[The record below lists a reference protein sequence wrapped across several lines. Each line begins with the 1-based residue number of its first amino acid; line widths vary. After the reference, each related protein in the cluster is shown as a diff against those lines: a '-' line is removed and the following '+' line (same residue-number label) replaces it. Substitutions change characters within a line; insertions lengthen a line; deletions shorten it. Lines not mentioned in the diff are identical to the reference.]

1 MLAGTVRSMIL
12 QNRQSAM
19 GDNSSAMK
27 TVVAAAL
34 AIVALVSSTNAAD
47 IRNAIDTHTN
57 LTYFTGEGADK
68 YRHRLDLYVPKGK
81 HDVPVM
87 MFVHGGGFTVGIKDQ
102 YAFVG
107 QVFASYGIA
116 TAVIS
121 YRLSPKTSYPGHVQ
135 DVARAF
141 AWLRA
146 HVGEY
151 GGKADRIFVSGHSAG
166 ATLVAMLGSDPA
178 YLKDVGESLDHIA
191 GVIPISGSFTQSA
204 RSGMFDSPYAVDPE
218 VVRNASSINH
228 VAGPHPPFLILYGDM
243 DAPRTGQDA
252 AAMTQALKAAGN
264 SAEVHEIAG
273 HAHMDMITGVMSPS
287 DPGLRFMLAFIRR

>member
-1 MLAGTVRSMIL
+1 MPHALRSVVRGVGFVFGS
-12 QNRQSAM
+12 
-19 GDNSSAMK
+19 
-27 TVVAAAL
+27 VAL
-34 AIVALVSSTNAAD
+34 AIAVVSPLRAAD
-47 IRNAIDTHTN
+47 GVDVRTN
-57 LTYFTGEGADK
+57 LTYYAGEGADK
-68 YRHRLDLYVPKGK
+68 YRHRLDLYLPKGK
-81 HDVPVM
+81 RDVPVM

-107 QVFASYGIA
+107 QVFAANGIA

-146 HVGEY
+146 HAGEY
-151 GGKADRIFVSGHSAG
+151 GGKSDRIFVSGHSAG

-178 YLKDVGESLDHIA
+178 YLKDVGESLEHIA

-204 RSGMFDSPYAVDPE
+204 RSGMFDSPYAIEPE

-228 VAGPHPPFLILYGDM
+228 VAGAHPPFLILYGDQ
-243 DAPRTGQDA
+243 DSPRTGQDA
-252 AAMTQALKAAGN
+252 TAMTQALKGAGN
-264 SAEVHEIAG
+264 QAEVHEIAD
-273 HAHMDMITGVMSPS
+273 HAHMDMITGIMSPV
-287 DPGLRFMLAFIRR
+287 DPGLRFMLSFIRGGGR

>member
-1 MLAGTVRSMIL
+1 
-12 QNRQSAM
+12 
-19 GDNSSAMK
+19 MK
-27 TVVAAAL
+27 TAIAVTL
-34 AIVALVSSTNAAD
+34 AIAALVSPVTAVDN
-47 IRNAIDTHTN
+47 RTAIDTHTN

-121 YRLSPKTSYPGHVQ
+121 YRLSPKTTYPGHVQ

-146 HVGEY
+146 HAAEY
-151 GGKADRIFVSGHSAG
+151 GGRADKIVIAGHSAG
-166 ATLVAMLGSDPA
+166 ATLVAMVGSDPT
-178 YLKDVGESLDHIA
+178 YLHDVGESLDHIA
-191 GVIPISGSFTQSA
+191 GVIPISGSFTQMGRSA
-204 RSGMFDSPYAVDPE
+204 MFQTFPSPDTNVI
-218 VVRNASSINH
+218 RNASAINH

-243 DAPRTGQDA
+243 DMPRTGEDAQQMA
-252 AAMTQALKAAGN
+252 AALKEAGN
-264 SAEVHEIAG
+264 SADVYEISG
-273 HAHMDMITGVMSPS
+273 HAHMDMITGVTNPS
-287 DPGLRFMLAFIRR
+287 DQALRFILAFIGRVR

>member
-1 MLAGTVRSMIL
+1 
-12 QNRQSAM
+12 
-19 GDNSSAMK
+19 MK
-27 TVVAAAL
+27 TAIAVTL
-34 AIVALVSSTNAAD
+34 AIAALVSPATAAD
-47 IRNAIDTHTN
+47 NRIAIDTHTN
-57 LTYFTGEGADK
+57 LTYFTGDGADK

-121 YRLSPKTSYPGHVQ
+121 YRLSPKTTYPGHVQ

-146 HVGEY
+146 HAAEY
-151 GGKADRIFVSGHSAG
+151 GGKADKIVVSGHSAG
-166 ATLVAMLGSDPA
+166 ATLVAMLGSDPT
-178 YLKDVGESLDHIA
+178 YLHDVGESLDHVA
-191 GVIPISGSFTQSA
+191 GVIPISGSFRQMGRSA
-204 RSGMFDSPYAVDPE
+204 MFETFPAPDPD
-218 VVRNASSINH
+218 VIRNASAINH

-243 DAPRTGQDA
+243 DMPRTGEDA
-252 AAMTQALKAAGN
+252 QQMATALKEAGN
-264 SAEVHEIAG
+264 SADVHEISG
-273 HAHMDMITGVMSPS
+273 HAHMDMITGVTNPS
-287 DPGLRFMLAFIRR
+287 DQALRFMLAFIGRVR

>member
-1 MLAGTVRSMIL
+1 MLEGILRSMIL

-19 GDNSSAMK
+19 GDNSIAMR
-27 TVVAAAL
+27 TRAAVSLAIAVVAL
-34 AIVALVSSTNAAD
+34 ASTVCAAD
-47 IRNAIDTHTN
+47 IRSAVEAHTN
-57 LTYFTGEGADK
+57 LTYYTGEGADK

-81 HDVPVM
+81 RDVPVL

-107 QVFASYGIA
+107 QVFAANGIA

-141 AWLRA
+141 AWVRA
-146 HVGEY
+146 HAAEY
-151 GGKADRIFVSGHSAG
+151 GGKTDRIFVSGHSAG

-178 YLKDVGESLDHIA
+178 YLKEVGESLDHIA
-191 GVIPISGSFTQSA
+191 GVIPISGSFTQSS
-204 RSGMFDSPYAVDPE
+204 RSAMFDSPYAVDPE

-228 VAGPHPPFLILYGDM
+228 VAGPHPPFLI
-243 DAPRTGQDA
+243 
-252 AAMTQALKAAGN
+252 
-264 SAEVHEIAG
+264 
-273 HAHMDMITGVMSPS
+273 
-287 DPGLRFMLAFIRR
+287 

>member
-1 MLAGTVRSMIL
+1 MLAGMVRSMIL

-27 TVVAAAL
+27 TAVAAVL
-34 AIVALVSSTNAAD
+34 ATASLVLSTSAAD
-47 IRNAIDTHTN
+47 IRSAIDTHTN
-57 LTYFTGEGADK
+57 LTYYSGEGADR

-81 HDVPVM
+81 RGMPVM

-146 HVGEY
+146 HAAEY
-151 GGKADRIFVSGHSAG
+151 GGKAGRG
-166 ATLVAMLGSDPA
+166 
-178 YLKDVGESLDHIA
+178 
-191 GVIPISGSFTQSA
+191 FT
-204 RSGMFDSPYAVDPE
+204 P
-218 VVRNASSINH
+218 
-228 VAGPHPPFLILYGDM
+228 
-243 DAPRTGQDA
+243 
-252 AAMTQALKAAGN
+252 
-264 SAEVHEIAG
+264 
-273 HAHMDMITGVMSPS
+273 
-287 DPGLRFMLAFIRR
+287 

>member
-1 MLAGTVRSMIL
+1 MRYGLRPIVRALSRAFGSVAL
-12 QNRQSAM
+12 
-19 GDNSSAMK
+19 
-27 TVVAAAL
+27 VVAAAPPL
-34 AIVALVSSTNAAD
+34 LGADNIDVRTNV
-47 IRNAIDTHTN
+47 
-57 LTYFTGEGADK
+57 TYYSGEGADK
-68 YRHRLDLYVPKGK
+68 YRHRLDLYLPKGK
-81 HDVPVM
+81 RDVPVL

-107 QVFASYGIA
+107 QVFAANGIA

-146 HVGEY
+146 HVAEY
-151 GGKADRIFVSGHSAG
+151 GGRADRILISGHSAG
-166 ATLVAMLGSDPA
+166 ATLVGMLASDPA
-178 YLKDVGESLDHIA
+178 YLLDVGESLDHIA
-191 GVIPISGSFTQSA
+191 GVIPISGSFTGSA
-204 RSGMFDSPYAVDPE
+204 WSGMFDSPYSVDPE
-218 VVRNASSINH
+218 IVRNASAINH
-228 VAGPHPPFLILYGDM
+228 AAGAHPPFLILYGDQ

-252 AAMTQALKAAGN
+252 AAMAQALKAAGN

-287 DPGLRFMLAFIRR
+287 DAGLRFMLAFIRRSAS